1 MNELLGYSF
10 LAFGAGLLLNMVPC
24 VLPVI
29 PIKIQTVLR
38 EIKGDIRSRIL
49 AAVSLLAGNM
59 SFFLILGSAT
69 AYLGLPMVTYSV
81 PSCF

>member
-10 LAFGAGLLLNMVPC
+10 LVFGAGLLLNMVPC

-49 AAVSLLAGNM
+49 AAVPYSR
-59 SFFLILGSAT
+59 
-69 AYLGLPMVTYSV
+69 VT
-81 PSCF
+81 